1 MDHVNSESW
10 TSPRR
15 VVQKFHVHF
24 IGMVYDSMSKEI
36 QSLLSWM
43 CQRVLKFAHPLL
55 ILLSAK
61 HRVAYRNFLWECE
74 ECMWN
79 SFPHSHESFAG
90 MCWKCTM
97 AWRVLNSA
105 WCWIYFLFLL
115 VLIFSWHCADTD
127 TVYLP
132 KSKICPK
139 KISVNCYYVY
149 IINNMKMAKFKKY
162 HGYFILLNSACL
174 NQSLIAV
181 YIIFH
186 ICDN

>member
-1 MDHVNSESW
+1 MPWTSEMTLTRNISMRKLITVLNHVNKCISLDMESCTWSRPLVDHINSESW

-24 IGMVYDSMSKEI
+24 IGTVYESMSKEI

-132 KSKICPK
+132 KSKFCPK
-139 KISVNCYYVY
+139 
-149 IINNMKMAKFKKY
+149 
-162 HGYFILLNSACL
+162 
-174 NQSLIAV
+174 
-181 YIIFH
+181 
-186 ICDN
+186 

>member
-1 MDHVNSESW
+1 MRKLITVLNHVNKCISLDMESCTWSRPLVDHINSESW

-24 IGMVYDSMSKEI
+24 IGTVYESMSKEI

-61 HRVAYRNFLWECE
+61 HRVAYRIFLWECE
-74 ECMWN
+74 ECMLN

-139 KISVNCYYVY
+139 KILW
-149 IINNMKMAKFKKY
+149 IATL
-162 HGYFILLNSACL
+162 FIS
-174 NQSLIAV
+174 
-181 YIIFH
+181 
-186 ICDN
+186 